1 MKILLDNQESLD
13 IFYSALCNGLSYFS
27 GYGCEITY
35 KKSDYKN
42 AKEKLIVTSTPC
54 YEDVL
59 MQILKDGGLLTMKDI
74 EGDGSMTSSIKIQ
87 DVYDRVQKTPI
98 KFLIEMI
105 EENDDATTADVVLQ
119 TVFFEDIIFG

>member
-13 IFYSALCNGLSYFS
+13 IFHSALCNGLSYFS

-35 KKSDYKN
+35 KKSDYKR

-59 MQILKDGGLLTMKDI
+59 VQILKDGGLLTLKDI
-74 EGDGSMTSSIKIQ
+74 EGDGLMTTSIKIE
-87 DVYDRVQKTPI
+87 DVYDRVAKTPI
-98 KFLIEMI
+98 KFLLQMI
-105 EENDDATTADVVLQ
+105 EEQDDAETADVILQ

>member
-1 MKILLDNQESLD
+1 MTLPLSTPLLLYN
-13 IFYSALCNGLSYFS
+13 N
-27 GYGCEITY
+27 

-42 AKEKLIVTSTPC
+42 AKEKLVVTSTPC

-59 MQILKDGGLLTMKDI
+59 VQILKDGGLLTMKDI
-74 EGDGSMTSSIKIQ
+74 EGDGEMTQSIKIE

-98 KFLIEMI
+98 KFLLQMI
-105 EENDDATTADVVLQ
+105 EEQDDAETADVILQ